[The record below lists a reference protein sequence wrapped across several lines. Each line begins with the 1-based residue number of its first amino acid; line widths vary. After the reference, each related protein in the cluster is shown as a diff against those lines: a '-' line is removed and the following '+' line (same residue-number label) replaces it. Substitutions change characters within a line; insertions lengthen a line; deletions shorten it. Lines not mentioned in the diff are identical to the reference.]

1 MIWALAS
8 AALAVGME
16 WWFRSHGTWQ
26 LWAIFPAVA
35 VNYCIYRLVTGS
47 ASLISGI
54 ILFTAVSVAMRIGVS
69 ILLGEFKDAQDYVRA
84 VVLIA
89 LSLWR

>member
-1 MIWALAS
+1 MVWSIAS

-16 WWFRSHGTWQ
+16 WWFRSYGTWP
-26 LWAIFPAVA
+26 LWFVLPAVA

-47 ASLISGI
+47 DSLIGGI
-54 ILFTAVSVAMRIGVS
+54 ILFTAVSVALRLAVS
-69 ILLGEFKDAQDYVRA
+69 LQLGELRSMQDYGRA
-84 VVLIA
+84 TAYVL